1 MQRGLIMVSIFAP
14 ADHPLMRLKQ
24 ALDWPAIN
32 AVMIKH
38 W

>member
-1 MQRGLIMVSIFAP
+1 MVSIFVSD
-14 ADHPLMRLKQ
+14 DHPLMRLKQ

-38 W
+38 